1 MRGIATPAL
10 DPDFGTCDSDWVGFD
25 VAVVGLGV
33 AGFACADAL
42 IQRGARVT
50 IHDAANGVKQQERAT
65 ILEILGATIQLG
77 REVAIDPDQT
87 QLLVLSPGVPPH
99 ALFVEDAQL
108 SGIPIWGELELAWRL
123 RRENAASWLFVT
135 GTNGKT
141 TTTLMLES
149 ILKAAG
155 KRTTAVGNIGVSLVE
170 AVTSGIPFDVFAI
183 EVGAPQLPFVHTIS
197 PLAAVCLNV
206 APDHVDHFGSY
217 EAYVAAKA
225 RVFERTVRA
234 CIYDMDDPVTEQ
246 MVEQAPVIE
255 GARAIGFT
263 LGAPARSMMG
273 LVDDYLVDRAFIENR
288 ATHAQELAP
297 VSAVQPS
304 VPHNIANAL
313 AAAGLARAYGVPP
326 AAVRR
331 GLQEFEPAGHRI
343 TEVAVVNDV
352 CYVDDSKATN
362 GHAAATS
369 LASYNPVV
377 WIAGGLAKGQDFD
390 ELVKDSAGRLRAVVL
405 LGQDRE
411 KIAQAMARHA
421 PEVPVLQVASS
432 DTSAMAEV
440 VRLAAGA
447 AQPGDTVLLAP
458 GCASWDMFRDYA
470 QRGDAFASAVRDL

>member
-1 MRGIATPAL
+1 MSESVSPAF
-10 DPDFGTCDSDWVGFD
+10 DPEFGTQDGDWRGFNVD
-25 VAVVGLGV
+25 VVGLGI

-42 IQRGARVT
+42 MQRDARVT
-50 IHDAANGVKQQERAT
+50 IHDAATGDKQRERAT
-65 ILEILGATIQLG
+65 ILEILGAQIHLG
-77 REVAIDPDQT
+77 VDVEIDPEQS

-99 ALFVEDAQL
+99 APVVEAAKRA
-108 SGIPIWGELELAWRL
+108 GIPIWGELELAWRL
-123 RRENAASWLFVT
+123 RGENPASWLFVT

-155 KRTTAVGNIGVSLVE
+155 KRTAAVGNIGVSLVE
-170 AVTSGIPFDVFAI
+170 AVTSGIAFDVLAI

-197 PLAAVCLNV
+197 PLAAACLNV

-217 EAYVAAKA
+217 EAYMAAKA

-234 CIYDMDDPVTEQ
+234 CIYNVDDPVTEQ

-263 LGAPARSMMG
+263 LGAPARSMLG

-288 ATHAQELAP
+288 ATHAQELATAAD
-297 VSAVQPS
+297 VRPS

-313 AAAGLARAYGVPP
+313 AAAGLARAYGVSP

-352 CYVDDSKATN
+352 RYVDDSKATN

-369 LASYNPVV
+369 LTAYDPVV

-390 ELVKDSAGRLRAVVL
+390 DLVKDSASRLRAVVL
-405 LGQDRE
+405 LGEDRD

-421 PEVPVLQVASS
+421 PEVPVLEVSSS

-440 VRLAAGA
+440 VRLAAQV

-470 QRGDAFASAVRDL
+470 ERGDAFAAAVRDL

>member
-1 MRGIATPAL
+1 MSELESPAFA
-10 DPDFGTCDSDWVGFD
+10 PEFGTTDSDWVGFD
-25 VAVVGLGV
+25 VHVVGLGV

-50 IHDAANGVKQQERAT
+50 IHDASTEEKQRERAT
-65 ILEILGATIQLG
+65 ILEILGAKIDLG
-77 REVAIDPDQT
+77 NTGEFDLADA
-87 QLLVLSPGVPPH
+87 QLLVLSPGVAPH
-99 ALFVEDAQL
+99 ASVVKRAQ
-108 SGIPIWGELELAWRL
+108 STNVPIWGELELAWRL
-123 RRENAASWLFVT
+123 RREDAARWLLVT

-155 KRTTAVGNIGVSLVE
+155 KRTAAVGNIGVSLVE
-170 AVTSGIPFDVFAI
+170 AVTSGVPFDVFAI

-197 PLAAVCLNV
+197 PLAAACLNV

-234 CIYDMDDPVTEQ
+234 CIYNLEDPVTEQ

-263 LGAPARSMMG
+263 LGAPARSMLG
-273 LVDDYLVDRAFIENR
+273 LVDNYLVDRAFIENR
-288 ATHAQELAP
+288 ATHAQELATTED
-297 VSAVQPS
+297 VQPS

-326 AAVRR
+326 AAVLR
-331 GLQEFEPAGHRI
+331 GLRDFEPAGHRI
-343 TEVAVVNDV
+343 TEVAVVDEV
-352 CYVDDSKATN
+352 RYVDDSKATN

-369 LASYNPVV
+369 LSAYDSVV
-377 WIAGGLAKGQDFD
+377 WVAGGLAKGQDFD
-390 ELVKDSAGRLRAVVL
+390 DLVKDSASRLRAAVL

-421 PEVPVLQVASS
+421 PEVPVLQVSS
-432 DTSAMAEV
+432 TDTRAMAEV
-440 VRLAAGA
+440 VRLAAEV

-470 QRGDAFASAVRDL
+470 QRGDAFAAAVREL